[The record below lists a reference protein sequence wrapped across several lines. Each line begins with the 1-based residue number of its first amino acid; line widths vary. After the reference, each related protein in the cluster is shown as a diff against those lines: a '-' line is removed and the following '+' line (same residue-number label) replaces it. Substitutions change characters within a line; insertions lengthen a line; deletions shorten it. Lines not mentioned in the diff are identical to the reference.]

1 MAEVSMVEKVAR
13 AIYIEW
19 SRDAGKEESWE
30 ELVQHGHSFVDL
42 ARREA
47 RAAIEAMR
55 INTAEMCKAGRDA
68 IDDAEIG
75 ISCGITID
83 YRSVACWQAMIDAAL
98 AEEAKP

>member
-1 MAEVSMVEKVAR
+1 MAEMSMVEKVAR

-55 INTAEMCKAGRDA
+55 DLSPELKAAGAAAFFSPLPTTTQEENERA
-68 IDDAEIG
+68 G
-75 ISCGITID
+75 
-83 YRSVACWQAMIDAAL
+83 SVFRRVIDAAL
-98 AEEAKP
+98 NGKEG

>member
-1 MAEVSMVEKVAR
+1 MAEMSMVEKVAR

-47 RAAIEAMR
+47 RAAIEAMKDPT
-55 INTAEMCKAGRDA
+55 IEMMK
-68 IDDAEIG
+68 
-75 ISCGITID
+75 
-83 YRSVACWQAMIDAAL
+83 QARAHHEGEHYLPHSLFNSMIDAAL
-98 AEEAKP
+98 NEEVAG

>member
-1 MAEVSMVEKVAR
+1 MAEMSMVEKVAR

-47 RAAIEAMR
+47 RAAIEAMKR
-55 INTAEMCKAGRDA
+55 PVTDDMIEAGTNA
-68 IDDAEIG
+68 IHNGQNVSEIFDD
-75 ISCGITID
+75 
-83 YRSVACWQAMIDAAL
+83 MIEAAL
-98 AEEAKP
+98 NGKEG